1 MFAAG
6 LSREEVLSKGVN
18 VLAAFDQLV
27 DFVHANTPPG
37 QTPVIVG
44 HQGFELSFKH
54 VEQYMRRVA
63 AAAGT
68 SGRGGPT
75 SSNTGLIGGSTT
87 DLNSSSSTA
96 STSSSSGKG
105 RRRRV
110 APVAADP
117 STPNTSS
124 STSSKGYQH
133 SSWPQDW
140 MFLDTYVMAQVLQS
154 LPPSHDTR
162 GEAFTGSTL
171 QQMLRRCLYKQRPP
185 AGYEFEDVHMP
196 EVDKPRDDSLGAYA
210 GRAKPSRGPTSKN
223 ASVWTKEAAGCHNN
237 SLSLVPCQKSSRQ
250 WGRLMQSPKQ
260 TCTNITASG
269 KGLWLDRVCQ

>member
-1 MFAAG
+1 MQNWVFFVRKQRMAWQQGLCRCHTAQLCVAVATCADPHGCSVPGWPRVHHHSVLLMAAASALHVPYALYNAYCVTCDVRCRSVQRG
-6 LSREEVLSKGVN
+6 GV
-18 VLAAFDQLV
+18 VKRCQCLLAAFDQLV

-96 STSSSSGKG
+96 STSTSSGKG

-162 GEAFTGSTL
+162 GEAVTGSTL
-171 QQMLRRCLYKQRPP
+171 QQMLRRCLYKKRPP

-196 EVDKPRDDSLGAYA
+196 EV
-210 GRAKPSRGPTSKN
+210 
-223 ASVWTKEAAGCHNN
+223 
-237 SLSLVPCQKSSRQ
+237 
-250 WGRLMQSPKQ
+250 
-260 TCTNITASG
+260 
-269 KGLWLDRVCQ
+269 